1 MIFKVMG
8 RKYELHYAIR
18 KLGIDFETMTAKQ
31 IFNIMLDKCGY
42 RHDEKINVIDDI
54 YTEIY
59 STNKCVE
66 LLKINSNVKMD
77 ELIIDGKRYD
87 NLKYVYDCN
96 ERESYIYVNDFKRI
110 EYPSIEIEQTAK
122 NTFNELNKLIEQRNL
137 KIKEAE

>member
-1 MIFKVMG
+1 
-8 RKYELHYAIR
+8 
-18 KLGIDFETMTAKQ
+18 
-31 IFNIMLDKCGY
+31 MLDKCGY
-42 RHDEKINVIDDI
+42 KHDEKINVIDDI